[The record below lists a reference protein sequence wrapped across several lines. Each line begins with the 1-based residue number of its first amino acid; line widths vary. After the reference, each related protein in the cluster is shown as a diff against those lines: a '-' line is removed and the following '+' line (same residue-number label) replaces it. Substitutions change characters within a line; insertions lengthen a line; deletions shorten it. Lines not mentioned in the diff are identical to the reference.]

1 MNRKL
6 FTFAILTASFAVQVN
21 AGDFP
26 LKNRSTFAADD
37 GKHNPFWPIGWA
49 KTAVATSAP
58 AVPAPLVKPGD
69 FVVTSILLNQPPI
82 AVINGKEM
90 VEGEVVA
97 MNFGGQKVNVQLA
110 AVQDGQVVLRYRDQN
125 LVVPL
130 RRREIKPFGGPTAT
144 R

>member
-1 MNRKL
+1 MNRTL
-6 FTFAILTASFAVQVN
+6 STFVILAASIALHAN

-26 LKNRSTFAADD
+26 LKNQSTFARDN
-37 GKHNPFWPIGWA
+37 GKHNPFWPIGWS
-49 KTAVATSAP
+49 KTAVATSTSTA
-58 AVPAPLVKPGD
+58 PAPLVKPGD

-97 MNFGGQKVNVQLA
+97 MNFGGQKVNVQLT
-110 AVQDGQVVLRYRDQN
+110 AVQDGQVILRYQDQN

>member
-1 MNRKL
+1 MADRLVENCRREFGL
-6 FTFAILTASFAVQVN
+6 NCACAV
-21 AGDFP
+21 G
-26 LKNRSTFAADD
+26 
-37 GKHNPFWPIGWA
+37 
-49 KTAVATSAP
+49 
-58 AVPAPLVKPGD
+58 KPGD

-97 MNFGGQKVNVQLA
+97 MNFGGQKVNVQLT
-110 AVQDGQVVLRYRDQN
+110 AVQDGQVILRYQDQN